1 MSLRLYTA
9 ARAAAP
15 YRVRIALNLK
25 GLAYTPEPVNLGSG
39 EQRCAPYTAL
49 NRQGLTPTLATG
61 DGAILVQSLAIIEW
75 LEETHPEP
83 PLLPQG
89 AAGRAAVRAMAAIVA
104 CDIHPLNNLRIQQTL
119 EGLGLDAEARGA
131 WTRRWIGAGFDA
143 LEPMIAEHGQG
154 WSFGDQPTLADCCL
168 VPQVVNSQ
176 RFGFDLSPYA
186 HIAAVWERSKAHPAF
201 QAAAPERQPDF
212 VPA

>member
-1 MSLRLYTA
+1 MTLRLYTA

-25 GLAYTPEPVNLGSG
+25 GLAYAPAPVDLAAG
-39 EQRCAPYTAL
+39 EQRCPPYTAL
-49 NRQGLTPTLATG
+49 NRQALVPTLQAE
-61 DGAILVQSLAIIEW
+61 DGTTLVQSLAIIEW

-83 PLLPQG
+83 ALLPKG
-89 AAGRAAVRAMAAIVA
+89 AGDRAVVRAMAGIVA

-119 EGLGLDAEARGA
+119 EDLGLDAEARAA

-143 LEPMIAEHGQG
+143 LEPMVARHGEG
-154 WSFGDQPTLADCCL
+154 WAFGDQPGLADCCL

-176 RFGFDLSPYA
+176 RFGFDLSPYS

-201 QAAAPERQPDF
+201 HAAAPEQQPDYRQP
-212 VPA
+212 